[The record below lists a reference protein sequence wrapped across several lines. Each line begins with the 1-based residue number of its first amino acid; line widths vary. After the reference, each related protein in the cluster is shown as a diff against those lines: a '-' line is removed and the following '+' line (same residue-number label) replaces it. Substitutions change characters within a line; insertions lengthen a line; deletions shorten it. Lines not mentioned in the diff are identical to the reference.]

1 MDENKKP
8 SFFKRVLNLL
18 AKPFFIPSIRFGGLK
33 WPTIQIPLMR
43 LRLPSVAGHRLEL
56 KVPQVSSN
64 LGALKLPGS
73 FMKVTATGISFA
85 AISLVV
91 VLVFAIQG
99 TNASPIFPDPAQY
112 HVAAVA
118 ADQTL
123 KVGEKW
129 TFEDSTPAEEREL
142 KTNTLLIN
150 MSGARASHITINDVD
165 IGATFGSATD
175 TIKIIGATGKV
186 LECETVIL
194 DNVTATKITIDNSQF
209 HTLNI
214 LNNQASG
221 ISIGGTLSST
231 PAAITVQ
238 SERGAVSI
246 PSVGGGGSSFDKIE
260 ISTIAASSQC
270 KQLTISNV
278 RAYGGGITINNLHA
292 GTFTLQNSTFGTD
305 ADLSTFELLISAATL
320 YSTMTATNNVEK
332 SIIVK

>member
-1 MDENKKP
+1 M
-8 SFFKRVLNLL
+8 KRLLRFL
-18 AKPFFIPSIRFGGLK
+18 AKSFFIPSIKFGALK

-43 LRLPSVAGHRLEL
+43 LRLPSLAGHRLEL
-56 KVPQVSSN
+56 KFPQVSIN

-73 FMKVTATGISFA
+73 FMKVTATGMTFA
-85 AISLVV
+85 AISIVV

-99 TNASPIFPDPAQY
+99 TNASPIFPEPAQY
-112 HVAAVA
+112 QVASVA
-118 ADQTL
+118 PDQTL
-123 KVGEKW
+123 KVGEDW
-129 TFEDSTPAEEREL
+129 VVPETATLEEREL
-142 KTNTLLIN
+142 MTNTLKIN
-150 MSGARASHITINDVD
+150 MSGARASNITINDVD

-194 DNVTATKITIDNSQF
+194 DNVTATKLTIDNSQF
-209 HTLNI
+209 HTMNI

-260 ISTIAASSQC
+260 ISTITASSQC
-270 KQLTISNV
+270 KKLTISNV

-292 GTFTLQNSTFGTD
+292 GTFTLQNSTFGAD
-305 ADLSTFELLISAATL
+305 ASLDTFELVISAATL
-320 YSTMTATNNVEK
+320 YSTMTASNNVEK